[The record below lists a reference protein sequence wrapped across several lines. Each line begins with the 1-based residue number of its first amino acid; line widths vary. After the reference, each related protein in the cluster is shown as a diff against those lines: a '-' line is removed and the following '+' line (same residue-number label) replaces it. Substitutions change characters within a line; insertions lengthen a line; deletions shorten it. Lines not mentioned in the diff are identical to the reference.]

1 MDIEKNA
8 DQLAEEYID
17 LRTQRSIL
25 TKEFEEKDGVLSAQM
40 EAISNKMLEMCEQA
54 NATSIR
60 TEHGTITRK
69 IHTRYSTTDWGSMYE
84 VINKY
89 HAPHLLEKRITASA
103 MKEFLEEYPEAYPPG
118 MYTDNKYI
126 ISVMKPRK
134 KV

>member
-8 DQLAEEYID
+8 DQLAEEYIN

-25 TKEFEEKDGVLSAQM
+25 TKEFDEKDGALAAQM
-40 EAISNKMLEMCEQA
+40 EALANKMLEMCEQA

-69 IHTRYSTTDWGSMYE
+69 VSTRYHTDDWGSMYDF
-84 VINKY
+84 ILKHN
-89 HAPHLLEKRITASA
+89 APYLLERRITTSA
-103 MKEFLEEYPEAYPPG
+103 MKEFLETHPEDYPPG
-118 MYTDNKYI
+118 MNTYNKYI